1 MKKLFL
7 SLLIICG
14 CFARFDAQAQ
24 RLPAQ
29 QSPVS
34 SVEPIM
40 IRQLSGN
47 EQCRQWVD
55 SVLNK
60 MNLKERIGQLFIYTI
75 APQQNKA
82 NRDLLRKVV
91 DDYKV
96 GGLLFSGGLIENQV
110 ALTNEAQKMADIP
123 LMITFDGEWGL
134 SMRLRGT
141 PVFPRNMVLG
151 CIQDN
156 ELLYEYGR
164 EMARQCRELGV
175 QVNFAPV
182 ADVNINPKNPVI
194 NTRSFGESPANV
206 ADKVIAYSRGL
217 EEGGVLS
224 VSKHFPGHGDTDV
237 DSHHSLP
244 MLSFSRARLDSVEL
258 YPFRKAIQAGL
269 SGMMVGHLEVPVL
282 EPKRGVPS
290 SLSRKV
296 VHDLLTQEMKFQG
309 LVFTDALAMKGVSTT
324 DQTVCLKALKAG
336 HDLLL
341 VPRRIKEEV
350 DAVLDAVKS
359 GELTEA
365 EIEAK
370 CRKVLTYK
378 YALGLSKKPFVR
390 LSGLGNRINTAHTRD
405 LIRRLNQAAIT
416 VLQNKDNMLPLDA
429 GTREVAVLNVGDA
442 KEIQPF
448 LKELSGYIKASTSDG
463 MHNAVPAVFQ
473 LKKELPEAARKQL
486 RDSLSQYKR
495 ILVCV
500 TDHRL
505 IPYQAFF
512 NEFAPDVPVAYLLFI
527 PGKQVLQIR
536 RGVSAADA
544 VILAHS
550 SMDDV
555 QEQVARILYADAT
568 ADGHLSASIGNLF
581 ATGDGLAIT
590 PKTPRH
596 FIPDEHGVNSRLL
609 ARIDEIAKEGI
620 KEGAYPGCQIVVLKN
635 GKEMYN
641 KAFGTHTWGGA
652 VGISANKLPVAV
664 NVPGAG
670 LPVSQTDVYDLASL
684 TKTTATLLAVMKLYD
699 KGRLS
704 LTDRASDYLPWLQDT
719 DKKDIT
725 IRQLL
730 LHESGLPSTLL
741 FYQEAIDEDSYAGTL
756 FKAKPDAVH
765 SVQIGTRTWA
775 NPKFKFRKG
784 LMSKV
789 RTAEHT
795 LQVSD
800 SLWLNR
806 SFKEEYRQK
815 IVKAPLRDRRYRYS
829 CVGFILLQQVVE
841 ARTGMSMD
849 AFLEQEFY
857 APMGL
862 KRTGYLPLQGAA
874 TAGSTYAGIVSGN
887 HTPIPKAE
895 IVPSAIDPFLRKTV
909 LQGFVHDESAA
920 FLGGVSGNAGLFSN
934 ATEVARIYQMLLN
947 GGELDGKRY
956 LSPETC
962 RVFTTTVSRI
972 SRRGLGFD
980 KPDRQNPAKSPCAA
994 AAPSTVYG
1002 HTGFTGTCA
1011 WVDPTNG
1018 LVYVFLCNRIYPDV
1032 WNTKLMR
1039 LDIRTRIQEAVYQAL
1054 KQIHN

>member
-7 SLLIICG
+7 SFLIICG
-14 CFARFDAQAQ
+14 SLFCPAVRAQMQ
-24 RLPAQ
+24 PVQ
-29 QSPVS
+29 QSPLS
-34 SVEPIM
+34 SVEPLVL
-40 IRQLSGN
+40 RRLPDDGR
-47 EQCRQWVD
+47 CRQWVD
-55 SVLNK
+55 SVLHR
-60 MNLKERIGQLFIYTI
+60 MSLKERIGQLFIYTI
-75 APQQNKA
+75 APEQNKP

-91 DDYKV
+91 NDYKV
-96 GGLLFSGGLIENQV
+96 GGLLFSGGLTENQV

-134 SMRLRGT
+134 AMRLRGT

-224 VSKHFPGHGDTDV
+224 VSEHFPGHGDTDV
-237 DSHHSLP
+237 DSHHALP
-244 MLSFSRARLDSVEL
+244 VLPFSRARLDSVEL
-258 YPFRKAIQAGL
+258 YPFKRAIQAGM
-269 SGMMVGHLEVPVL
+269 SGMMVGHLEVPVI
-282 EPKRGVPS
+282 EPKKGVPS
-290 SLSRKV
+290 SLSRRV
-296 VHDLLTQEMKFQG
+296 VHDLLTTEMNFRG
-309 LVFTDALAMKGVSTT
+309 LVFTDALAMKGVSTA
-324 DQTVCLKALKAG
+324 DHTVCLKALKAG

-350 DAVLDAVKS
+350 DAILDAVKS
-359 GELTEA
+359 GELAES

-378 YALGLSKKPFVR
+378 YALGLSVKPHVR
-390 LSGLGNRINTAHTRD
+390 LSGLGNRLSTAHTRD

-416 VLQNKDNMLPLDA
+416 VLQNKKNMLPLDA
-429 GTREVAVLNVGDA
+429 DTRKVAVLNVGEA
-442 KEIQPF
+442 KELQPF
-448 LKELSGYIKASTSDG
+448 LKELSSGRQG
-463 MHNAVPAVFQ
+463 VVPAVFQ
-473 LKKELPEAARKQL
+473 LKKEMPAAARKQL
-486 RDSLSQYKR
+486 RDSLSQYR
-495 ILVCV
+495 RVLVCV
-500 TDHRL
+500 TEHRL
-505 IPYQAFF
+505 APYQAFL
-512 NEFAPDVPVAYLLFI
+512 NEFAPTMPTAYLLFI
-527 PGKQVLQIR
+527 PGKQVLQIHR
-536 RGVSAADA
+536 AVSAADA
-544 VILAHS
+544 AILAHS
-550 SMDDV
+550 SSADV
-555 QEQVARILYADAT
+555 QVQTARILYADAT
-568 ADGHLSASIGNLF
+568 ADGRLSASIGTLF
-581 ATGDGLAIT
+581 ATGDGLTIT

-596 FIPDEHGVNSRLL
+596 SIPEEHGVNSRLL
-609 ARIDEIAKEGI
+609 SRIDEIAQEGI
-620 KEGAYPGCQIVVLKN
+620 EGGAYPGCQIVVLKD

-641 KAFGTHTWGGA
+641 KAFGTHTWGGTA
-652 VGISANKLPVAV
+652 VPSANRLPSVSDI
-664 NVPGAG
+664 PGAG
-670 LPVSQTDVYDLASL
+670 LPVQPTDVYDLASL
-684 TKTTATLLAVMKLYD
+684 TKTTATLLAVMRLYD

-719 DKKDIT
+719 DKKNIT

-741 FYQEAIDEDSYAGTL
+741 FYQEAIDKESYEGTL
-756 FKAKPDAVH
+756 FKARFDAQH
-765 SVQIGTRTWA
+765 PVQIGRQTWA
-775 NPKFKFRKG
+775 NPKFKFREG
-784 LMSKV
+784 LVSKV

-800 SLWLNR
+800 SLWLSR

-815 IVKAPLRDRRYRYS
+815 IVKTPLRDRRYRYS

-862 KRTGYLPLQGAA
+862 KRTGYLPLQGGA
-874 TAGSTYAGIVSGN
+874 TAGTVYTGTVSGA
-887 HTPIPKAE
+887 HQPIPKAE
-895 IVPSAIDPFLRKTV
+895 IVPSSVDPFLRKTV

-920 FLGGVSGNAGLFSN
+920 FQGGVSGNAGLFSN

-947 GGELDGKRY
+947 GGELDGRRY

-962 RVFTTTVSRI
+962 CVFTTTVSGI

-980 KPDRQNPAKSPCAA
+980 KPDRRNPAKSPCAA

-1018 LVYVFLCNRIYPDV
+1018 IVYVFLCNRIYPDA
-1032 WNTKLMR
+1032 WNTKLTK
-1039 LDIRTRIQEAVYQAL
+1039 LDIRTRIQEVVYQAL
-1054 KQIHN
+1054 GK

>member
-7 SLLIICG
+7 LFLIIYSYC
-14 CFARFDAQAQ
+14 ASFDVQAHP
-24 RLPAQ
+24 LPVLQ
-29 QSPVS
+29 TPVS
-34 SVEPIM
+34 PVEPIM
-40 IRQLSGN
+40 IRGISKD
-47 EQCRQWVD
+47 ERCRQWVD
-55 SVLNK
+55 SVLNR

-75 APQQNKA
+75 APQQDKA

-96 GGLLFSGGLIENQV
+96 GGLLFSGGLMESQAI
-110 ALTNEAQKMADIP
+110 LTNEAQKMADVP

-151 CIQDN
+151 CIQNDS
-156 ELLYEYGR
+156 LLYEYGR

-194 NTRSFGESPANV
+194 NTRSFGENPANV
-206 ADKVIAYSRGL
+206 ADKVIAYARGL
-217 EEGGVLS
+217 EDGGVLS

-244 MLSFSRARLDSVEL
+244 VLSFSRARLDSVEL

-269 SGMMVGHLEVPVL
+269 SGMMIGHLEVPVL
-282 EPKRGVPS
+282 EPKRGIAS
-290 SLSRKV
+290 SLSRNV
-296 VHDLLTQEMKFQG
+296 VHGLLMQEMKFQG
-309 LVFTDALAMKGVSTT
+309 LVFTDALAMKGVSTNNT
-324 DQTVCLKALKAG
+324 SICLQALKAG
-336 HDLLL
+336 NDLLL

-350 DAVLDAVKS
+350 DAILDAVKS

-370 CRKVLTYK
+370 CRKVLMYK

-390 LSGLGNRINTAHTRD
+390 LSGLSNRINTAHTRD
-405 LIRRLNQAAIT
+405 LIRRLNQEAIT
-416 VLQNKDNMLPLDA
+416 VLKNKNDVLPLDA
-429 GTREVAVLNVGDA
+429 DTREVAVLNVGNA

-448 LKELSGYIKASTSDG
+448 LKELSEYIDPSGSEG
-463 MHNAVPAVFQ
+463 MPAVFQ
-473 LKKELPEAARKQL
+473 LKKELPVAARKLL

-500 TDHRL
+500 TERRL
-505 IPYQAFF
+505 VPYQAFF
-512 NEFAPDVPVAYLLFI
+512 GEFTPDVPTVYLLFI

-536 RGVSAADA
+536 QGITSANA
-544 VILAHS
+544 VVLAHS
-550 SMDDV
+550 SNDDV
-555 QEQVARILYADAT
+555 QRQVARILYADAT
-568 ADGHLSASIGNLF
+568 ADGRLSASIDNLF
-581 ATGDGLAIT
+581 ATGDGQTIS
-590 PKTPRH
+590 PKTPLH
-596 FIPDEHGVNSRLL
+596 FVPDEHGVNSQLL
-609 ARIDEIAKEGI
+609 TRIDEIAKEGI
-620 KEGAYPGCQIVVLKN
+620 REGAYPGCQIVILKD

-641 KAFGTHTWGGA
+641 KAFGTHIWP
-652 VGISANKLPVAV
+652 GIAAGKLPMR
-664 NVPGAG
+664 NIPGAA
-670 LPVSQTDVYDLASL
+670 LPVSPTDVYDLASL

-699 KGRLS
+699 KGRLN
-704 LTDRASDYLPWLQDT
+704 LTDRISDYLPWLQDT
-719 DKKDIT
+719 DKKNIT

-741 FYQEAIDEDSYAGTL
+741 FYQEAIDSESYEGTL

-765 SVQIGTRTWA
+765 SAQIGVRTWA
-775 NPKFKFRKG
+775 NPKFKYQKG
-784 LMSKV
+784 LTSKV

-800 SLWLNR
+800 SLWLNH
-806 SFKEEYRQK
+806 SFKEVYRQK
-815 IVKAPLRDRRYRYS
+815 IVEAPLRDRRYRYS
-829 CVGFILLQQVVE
+829 CVGFILLQQLVE
-841 ARTGMSMD
+841 ARAGMSMD

-862 KRTGYLPLQGAA
+862 KRTGYLPLKGAA
-874 TAGSTYAGIVSGN
+874 TARTAYAGLVFGKY
-887 HTPIPKAE
+887 TPIPKEE
-895 IVPSAIDPFLRKTV
+895 IIPSSVDPFLRKTV

-994 AAPSTVYG
+994 AAPATVYG

-1018 LVYVFLCNRIYPDV
+1018 LVYVFLSNRIYPNV
-1032 WNTKLMR
+1032 WNTKLMKM
-1039 LDIRTRIQEAVYQAL
+1039 DIRTRIQEAMYQAV
-1054 KQIHN
+1054 K

>member
-7 SLLIICG
+7 FFLMIYSC
-14 CFARFDAQAQ
+14 CVRFDAQAHH
-24 RLPAQ
+24 LPAP
-29 QSPVS
+29 QSPVP

-40 IRQLSGN
+40 IRSVSN
-47 EQCRQWVD
+47 DERCRQWVD
-55 SVLNK
+55 SVLNR

-75 APQQNKA
+75 APQQDKA

-96 GGLLFSGGLIENQV
+96 GGLLFSGGLMENQ
-110 ALTNEAQKMADIP
+110 AILTNEAQKMADVP

-141 PVFPRNMVLG
+141 PVFPRNMILG
-151 CIQDN
+151 CIQNDS
-156 ELLYEYGR
+156 LLYEYGR

-206 ADKVIAYSRGL
+206 ADKVIAYARGL
-217 EEGGVLS
+217 EDGGVLS

-244 MLSFSRARLDSVEL
+244 KLTFSRARLDSVEL
-258 YPFRKAIQAGL
+258 YPFKKAIQAGL

-282 EPKRGVPS
+282 ESKRGVPS
-290 SLSRKV
+290 SLSRSV

-309 LVFTDALAMKGVSTT
+309 LVFTDALAMKGVSANNTSI
-324 DQTVCLKALKAG
+324 CLQALKAG

-350 DAVLDAVKS
+350 DAILDAVKN

-390 LSGLGNRINTAHTRD
+390 LSGLSNRINTAHTRD
-405 LIRRLNQAAIT
+405 LIRRLNQEAIT
-416 VLQNKDNMLPLDA
+416 VLKNKNDVLPLDVD
-429 GTREVAVLNVGDA
+429 TREVAVLNVGDA

-448 LKELSGYIKASTSDG
+448 LKELSGFINPVGAKG
-463 MHNAVPAVFQ
+463 VPAVFQ
-473 LKKELPEAARKQL
+473 LKKELPVAARKQL

-500 TDHRL
+500 TEHRL
-505 IPYQAFF
+505 APYQAFF
-512 NEFAPDVPVAYLLFI
+512 GEFVPDIPTAYLLFI
-527 PGKQVLQIR
+527 PGKQMLQIR
-536 RGVSAADA
+536 RAVSAANA
-544 VILAHS
+544 VVLAHS
-550 SMDDV
+550 SNDDV
-555 QEQVARILYADAT
+555 QCQVARILYADAT
-568 ADGHLSASIGNLF
+568 ANGRLSASISDLF
-581 ATGDGLAIT
+581 ATGDGRTIT
-590 PKTPRH
+590 PKTPLH
-596 FIPDEHGVNSRLL
+596 FVPDEHGMNSRLL
-609 ARIDEIAKEGI
+609 TRIDEIAKEGI
-620 KEGAYPGCQIVVLKN
+620 KEGAYPGCQIVILKD

-641 KAFGTHTWGGA
+641 KAFGTHTWLGA
-652 VGISANKLPVAV
+652 TGASVKKFSTTNI
-664 NVPGAG
+664 PGAT
-670 LPVSQTDVYDLASL
+670 LPVSPTDVYDLASL

-699 KGRLS
+699 KGRLN
-704 LTDRASDYLPWLQDT
+704 LTDRVSDYLPWLQDT

-725 IRQLL
+725 VRQLL

-741 FYQEAIDEDSYAGTL
+741 FYQEAIDKESYGGTL
-756 FKAKPDAVH
+756 FKAKPDAAH
-765 SVQIGTRTWA
+765 SVQIGVRTWA
-775 NPKFKFRKG
+775 NPKFKLQKG
-784 LMSKV
+784 LTSKV

-795 LQVSD
+795 LQVAD

-806 SFKEEYRQK
+806 SFKEVYQQT

-829 CVGFILLQQVVE
+829 CVGFILLQQLVE

-862 KRTGYLPLQGAA
+862 KRTGYLPLKGAA
-874 TAGSTYAGIVSGN
+874 TAGTAYAGIVSGK

-895 IVPSAIDPFLRKTV
+895 IIPSSVDPFLRKTV

-920 FLGGVSGNAGLFSN
+920 FQGGVSGNAGLFSN
-934 ATEVARIYQMLLN
+934 ATEVAQIYQMLLN

-962 RVFTTTVSRI
+962 RVFTTTASRI

-980 KPDRQNPAKSPCAA
+980 KPDRQNPAKSPCATA
-994 AAPSTVYG
+994 TPSTVYG

-1032 WNTKLMR
+1032 WNTKLMKM
-1039 LDIRTRIQEAVYQAL
+1039 DIRTRIQEVMYQAL
-1054 KQIHN
+1054 K

>member
-1 MKKLFL
+1 MKKLLLSFL
-7 SLLIICG
+7 MICSCCAG
-14 CFARFDAQAQ
+14 FNAQAHS
-24 RLPAQ
+24 LPAQ
-29 QSPVS
+29 QSPIVP
-34 SVEPIM
+34 VEPIL
-40 IRQLSGN
+40 IRQFSGD

-55 SVLNK
+55 SVMDR

-110 ALTNEAQKMADIP
+110 ALTNEAQKMADVP

-156 ELLYEYGR
+156 KLLYEYGR

-244 MLSFSRARLDSVEL
+244 VLSFSRARLDSVEL

-350 DAVLDAVKS
+350 DAVLNAVKN

-416 VLQNKDNMLPLDA
+416 VLQKKGNMLPLDA
-429 GTREVAVLNVGDA
+429 DTREVAVLNVGDA

-448 LKELSGYIKASTSDG
+448 LKELSGYIKAST
-463 MHNAVPAVFQ
+463 AVFQ
-473 LKKELPEAARKQL
+473 LKKELPEVARKQL

-596 FIPDEHGVNSRLL
+596 FVPDEYGVNSRLL
-609 ARIDEIAKEGI
+609 ARIDDIAKEGI
-620 KEGAYPGCQIVVLKN
+620 KEGAYPGCQIVVLKD

-641 KAFGTHTWGGA
+641 KAFGTHTWGGII
-652 VGISANKLPVAV
+652 GISANKLPAAV
-664 NVPGAG
+664 SVPGAG
-670 LPVSQTDVYDLASL
+670 LPVSPTDVYDLASL

-741 FYQEAIDEDSYAGTL
+741 FYQEAIDEDSYTGTL
-756 FKAKPDAVH
+756 FKARPDATH

-775 NPKFKFRKG
+775 NPKFRFKKG
-784 LMSKV
+784 LTSKV

-874 TAGSTYAGIVSGN
+874 AVGIASGTY
-887 HTPIPKAE
+887 TPVPKAE
-895 IVPSAIDPFLRKTV
+895 IIPSSIDPFLRKTV

-962 RVFTTTVSRI
+962 RVFTATVSRI

-994 AAPSTVYG
+994 AAPATVYG

-1032 WNTKLMR
+1032 WNTKLMK
-1039 LDIRTRIQEAVYQAL
+1039 LDIRTRIQEVVYQAL
-1054 KQIHN
+1054 K